1 MAFTAFPSWDAFFSY
16 FTEYQSQTFQMYAS
30 KSSTSVATRNQRI
43 RESAA
48 TSSGSASASMATGEA
63 ASAADEAPTSA
74 SSRLAGASGRALQF
88 VPPELGVY
96 AKTLI
101 CTHGGKPRSR
111 SQGIRPRQRFRP
123 MQCPAKLGHDSA
135 QVSGWQV
142 VVTHHVVTHNHPLD
156 AETYMAYP
164 QNRRVQDPQV
174 LETVNALRKAGVKQ
188 RQIRA
193 YLAEKAP
200 NKRVTKSDV
209 HNLLTK
215 MKDDASYTAT
225 LRAASQA
232 ATPTATSTH
241 GDHSTGVF
249 TAVPV
254 PQQPLNWT
262 QAGNTVG
269 NPGPLPSQ
277 AQAQLTAVATRS
289 RELQAEQ
296 ARLLQQGGSLTF
308 PVSLG
313 PSPSGNS
320 GDNGGGGGGLSSLI
334 VQNSTSSGGNTANPL
349 RDLSASGEISSGSF
363 KLRVSRLEEQ
373 NLSLYAQNTTLR
385 EQNQQHATD
394 LYEAQGKI
402 READGRL
409 VALQKSEST
418 LTEAVSALSHEVA
431 SLKAENARWKQQV
444 EHLMGQIPAPNS
456 GIVGMQPME
465 MRPNNVEQRPT
476 WLAASQG
483 LPLVGAGRMDMLGGS
498 ADGQETMSHLAKRP
512 LGGGVS
518 ELAPPPKRPTTFQT
532 AEENGGNGGD
542 GGQRFSGGYVF
553 SS

>member
-16 FTEYQSQTFQMYAS
+16 FTEYQSQTFQMNL
-30 KSSTSVATRNQRI
+30 VAQ
-43 RESAA
+43 
-48 TSSGSASASMATGEA
+48 
-63 ASAADEAPTSA
+63 
-74 SSRLAGASGRALQF
+74 
-88 VPPELGVY
+88 
-96 AKTLI
+96 K
-101 CTHGGKPRSR
+101 
-111 SQGIRPRQRFRP
+111 
-123 MQCPAKLGHDSA
+123 KLGHDSA

-241 GDHSTGVF
+241 GDHSTG
-249 TAVPV
+249 
-254 PQQPLNWT
+254 
-262 QAGNTVG
+262 
-269 NPGPLPSQ
+269 
-277 AQAQLTAVATRS
+277 
-289 RELQAEQ
+289 
-296 ARLLQQGGSLTF
+296 
-308 PVSLG
+308 
-313 PSPSGNS
+313 
-320 GDNGGGGGGLSSLI
+320 GGLSSLI
-334 VQNSTSSGGNTANPL
+334 VQNSTNSGGNTANPL

-394 LYEAQGKI
+394 LYEAHGKI

-418 LTEAVSALSHEVA
+418 LTEAVSALSLEVA

-444 EHLMGQIPAPNS
+444 EHLMGQIPAPNN

-465 MRPNNVEQRPT
+465 MRPTNGEQRPT

-483 LPLVGAGRMDMLGGS
+483 LPLMGAGRMDMLGGS

-518 ELAPPPKRPTTFQT
+518 ELVPPPKRPTTFQA
-532 AEENGGNGGD
+532 AEENGSNGGD